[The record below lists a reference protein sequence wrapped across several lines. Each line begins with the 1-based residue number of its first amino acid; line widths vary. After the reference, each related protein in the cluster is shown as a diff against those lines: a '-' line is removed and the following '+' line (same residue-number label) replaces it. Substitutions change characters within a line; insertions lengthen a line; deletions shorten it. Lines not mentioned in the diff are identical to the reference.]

1 MFSKIM
7 LITILALAVSQAQSV
22 APLRSV
28 PTCAGQPNYYKVLG
42 PVSKWS
48 CLGGDRFPR
57 SGIDDELHELTD
69 QKQMLTAA
77 GFSDGYTIEVEKFV
91 EESDFVQTHDYE
103 QGDIEIFMP
112 TFMSPCDEA
121 GYVTVK
127 TAGSVQD
134 WEVSPTHGLKIAHN
148 TLDPVQSLTAHCSLP
163 TSYVNIH
170 YVSDFKME
178 RIIAPPTKE

>member
-1 MFSKIM
+1 MFSKI
-7 LITILALAVSQAQSV
+7 LLPIILALAATDIQSV
-22 APLRSV
+22 APPGQFPL
-28 PTCAGQPNYYKVLG
+28 CADQPNYYKVSG

-77 GFSDGYTIEVEKFV
+77 GFSDGYTIEVERFV

-103 QGDIEIFMP
+103 QGDLEIFMP
-112 TFMSPCDEA
+112 TYTSPCDEA

-134 WEVSPTHGLKIAHN
+134 WEVSPTNGLKISHN
-148 TLDPVQSLTAHCSLP
+148 SIDPVQSLTAHCSLP

-178 RIIAPPTKE
+178 RVIPPPMLN